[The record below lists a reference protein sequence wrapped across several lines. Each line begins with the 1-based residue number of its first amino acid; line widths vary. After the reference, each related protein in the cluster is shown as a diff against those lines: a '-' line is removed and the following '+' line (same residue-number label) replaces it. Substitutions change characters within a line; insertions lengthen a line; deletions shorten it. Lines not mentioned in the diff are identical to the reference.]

1 MSKMISIHFQILSVI
16 GYRLKT
22 LELNGYVT
30 LGTLTDRA
38 AEHIVRYCLALEQL
52 SLILV
57 SFTSTMASLAQL
69 FSSPQRALQLRSL
82 SLSSFRNVSGRSV
95 RFSVGEKV
103 VVSFRFMN
111 RRFGL

>member
-1 MSKMISIHFQILSVI
+1 MI

-69 FSSPQRALQLRSL
+69 FSSSQRALQLHSL
-82 SLSSFRNVSGRSV
+82 ALSSFRNVSERGARL
-95 RFSVGEKV
+95 SVGGKV
-103 VVSFRFMN
+103 VVSFRSMN